1 MHTLNAVPTPAEAHV
16 SDALGY
22 RCRECG
28 HVSEPAPGHDAYSP
42 RDSRCAGCGL
52 SIAEPREPARRAQV
66 ERYFEP
72 LIWWDAL
79 AA

>member
-1 MHTLNAVPTPAEAHV
+1 MHTLNAVATP
-16 SDALGY
+16 ALGY

-28 HVSEPAPGHDAYSP
+28 HVSEPAPGHPADSP

-52 SIAEPREPARRAQV
+52 SIAEPRDSGQV